1 MVGQN
6 TSIPSITRSDAIA
19 HANTNSNNLNNLNK
33 ADYNTGGSG
42 SVSGGSGS
50 ALPPVTFLQSGTS
63 VPTVHQHITS
73 TNTISQTNSTLGR
86 NAIANN
92 PNQPFSLNGGKK
104 KKRRTK
110 KRKGRRIRRRKT
122 FKRKTY

>member
-33 ADYNTGGSG
+33 ADYNTGGS
-42 SVSGGSGS
+42 VSGGN

-63 VPTVHQHITS
+63 VPAVHQNITS